1 MFYDLGWYPQGKPTK
16 AEMAQTFA
24 VHIVTNTKK
33 FDHITP
39 VLQELVTAQGMKI
52 SYNLPFVELIPLSV
66 PFLSFNKYLKLPL
79 LNSGNSKSH
88 SNSQN
93 NVRLEL
99 FSI

>member
-16 AEMAQTFA
+16 AEMVQTFA

-52 SYNLPFVELIPLSV
+52 SYNLPFVELLPLSV
-66 PFLSFNKYLKLPL
+66 PFLSFNKYLELPL
-79 LNSGNSKSH
+79 LKLWK
-88 SNSQN
+88 QQ
-93 NVRLEL
+93 
-99 FSI
+99 ITQ